1 MISFPKLYEGI
12 QDLLALG
19 WNEGK
24 EQDGGTFS
32 LIDEQLAD
40 ALSLTHG
47 AIILQLYIRD
57 RKSHRLDFEI
67 EGDRDAMGNL
77 AKELR
82 EFLIDGQQPE
92 GIKGSR
98 ADAQT
103 KIVYAKLP
111 DSEKEQVAMLR
122 VFIKYLSSKLSSYQS
137 NSGAITPAPT
147 SLASSISKM
156 VEAAKK
162 TEKQSGNESVT
173 VQKHK
178 EVRFET
184 DEDFEKY
191 LAQLHEAQ
199 AGLCALSGLP
209 LQACEVGNLYSM
221 SLDRI
226 DSDGHYEAGNLQ
238 LVCRFINLWKSDSD
252 NEQFKRL
259 LDTVQTAPNSRSNT
273 TRYN

>member
-19 WNEGK
+19 WNEGT

-32 LIDEQLAD
+32 LIYEPLAN

-57 RKSHRLDFEI
+57 RSSHRLDFEI
-67 EGDRDAMGNL
+67 EGNRDAMGNL

-92 GIKGSR
+92 EIKGSR
-98 ADAQT
+98 ANAQT
-103 KIVYAKLP
+103 KIVYVKLP

-147 SLASSISKM
+147 SLESSISRM
-156 VEAAKK
+156 VEAPKK
-162 TEKQSGNESVT
+162 TAKQSGNESVT
-173 VQKHK
+173 VQKYK

-209 LQACEVGNLYSM
+209 LQACEKGNLYSM
-221 SLDRI
+221 SPDRI
-226 DSDGHYEAGNLQ
+226 DSNGHYEPGNLQ
-238 LVCRFINLWKSDSD
+238 MVCRFINLWKSDTD
-252 NEQFKRL
+252 NEQFKQL
-259 LDTVQTAPNSRSNT
+259 LDAVRAASDT
-273 TRYN
+273 TNQL